1 MKRYIISLD
10 RNRMF
15 LKHLEISPIYFE
27 DENIH
32 IVPTK
37 NHQMAATF
45 NNRDIAEKV
54 KSLVNGE
61 VCVLMNKYEVNING
75 D

>member
-10 RNRMF
+10 RNRLF

-32 IVPTK
+32 ITPTK
-37 NHQMAATF
+37 NPDMATSF
-45 NNRDIAEKV
+45 NNREIAEKV

-61 VCVLMNKYEVNING
+61 VCVLMSKYEVMLDG

>member
-10 RNRMF
+10 RNRLF
-15 LKHLEISPIYFE
+15 LKNLEVSPFYFE

-32 IVPTK
+32 ITPTK
-37 NHQMAATF
+37 NPHMAAAF
-45 NNRDIAEKV
+45 NNREIAEKV
-54 KSLVNGE
+54 KGLVNGE
-61 VCVLMNKYEVNING
+61 VCVLVDKYEVKLNG

>member
-10 RNRMF
+10 RNRLF

-32 IVPTK
+32 ITPTK
-37 NHQMAATF
+37 NPDMAASF
-45 NNRDIAEKV
+45 NNREIAEKV

-61 VCVLMNKYEVNING
+61 VCVVMSKYEVMLDG

>member
-1 MKRYIISLD
+1 MKRYIVSLD
-10 RNRMF
+10 RNRLF

-32 IVPTK
+32 ITPTK
-37 NHQMAATF
+37 NPDMAASF
-45 NNRDIAEKV
+45 NNREIAEKV
-54 KSLVNGE
+54 KGLVNGE
-61 VCVLMNKYEVNING
+61 VCVVMSKYEVMLDG

>member
-10 RNRMF
+10 RNRLF

-32 IVPTK
+32 ITPTK
-37 NHQMAATF
+37 NPDMAASF
-45 NNRDIAEKV
+45 NNREIAEKV
-54 KSLVNGE
+54 KGLVNGE
-61 VCVLMNKYEVNING
+61 VCIVMSKYEVALDG